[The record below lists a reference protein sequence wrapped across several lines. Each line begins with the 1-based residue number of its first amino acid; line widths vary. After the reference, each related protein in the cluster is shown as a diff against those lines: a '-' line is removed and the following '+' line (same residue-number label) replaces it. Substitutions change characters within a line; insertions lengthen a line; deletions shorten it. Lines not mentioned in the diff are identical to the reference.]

1 MAFTALLHK
10 GPGFERQLIGDVV
23 LFFKVWLR
31 MIEYYHVLSA
41 NVKAT
46 GYSHYHTVQII
57 LKVLHNSHSCI

>member
-41 NVKAT
+41 ART
-46 GYSHYHTVQII
+46 R
-57 LKVLHNSHSCI
+57 